1 MNQSQELKYFI
12 KVQNLNRK
20 QAHQALYLSRFYFI
34 LEHVLEN
41 KIEKVDGLSKRL
53 DQEIGVKNNENQT
66 LIKEQ

>member
-20 QAHQALYLSRFYFI
+20 QAHQALYLSRFDFI